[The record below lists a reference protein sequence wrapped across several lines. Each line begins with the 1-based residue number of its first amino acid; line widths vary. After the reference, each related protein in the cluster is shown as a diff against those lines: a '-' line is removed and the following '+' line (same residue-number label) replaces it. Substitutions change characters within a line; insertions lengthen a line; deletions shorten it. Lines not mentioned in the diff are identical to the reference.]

1 MRPTDLPTQLE
12 DIAEKLR
19 QAGIQATL
27 RPDQIPAPGAW
38 VMVSEI
44 DCQYL
49 SGQVIEGEYQVT
61 LVARDLGS
69 TSALAQL
76 CEMLEQ
82 VGSVLPPPTKCDI
95 TSLQLPGQGAV
106 LPALTLT
113 YEF

>member
-12 DIAEKLR
+12 GIAEKLR
-19 QAGIQATL
+19 QSGIQATL

-61 LVARDLGS
+61 LVARDLGN

-76 CEMLEQ
+76 CEMLEK
-82 VGSVLPPPTKCDI
+82 VGAALPPPTKCDI

-113 YEF
+113 YDF

>member
-12 DIAEKLR
+12 GIAENLR

-27 RPDQIPAPGAW
+27 RPDQIPVPGAW

-82 VGSVLPPPTKCDI
+82 VGAVLPPPTKCDI

-113 YEF
+113 YDF

>member
-12 DIAEKLR
+12 GIAEKLR

-44 DCQYL
+44 DCQFI

-76 CEMLEQ
+76 CEMLEK
-82 VGSVLPPPTKCDI
+82 VGAVLPPPTKCDI
-95 TSLQLPGQGAV
+95 TTLQLPGHGAI
-106 LPALTLT
+106 
-113 YEF
+113 

>member
-1 MRPTDLPTQLE
+1 MKPMDLPKQLGQ
-12 DIAEKLR
+12 IAKKLR
-19 QAGIQATL
+19 RAGIQATL
-27 RPDQIPAPGAW
+27 RPDQIPVPGAW

-44 DCQYL
+44 DAQFL

-76 CEMLEQ
+76 CEMLER
-82 VGSVLPPPTKCDI
+82 VGEVLPPPTKCDI
-95 TSLQLPGQGAV
+95 TNLQLPGQGAV

-113 YEF
+113 YDF